1 MRVEHMREFVA
12 VANAASFTVAAEKMF
27 VAQPV
32 LSKHVHG
39 IEETLGAQL
48 INRSP
53 KKLTLTPLGEKAYD
67 AFEDI
72 VERYDDLLLQM
83 RRDDNRVSGKM
94 RMGILST
101 GVGTYVMPLVTA
113 FNRRFPNV
121 SFTFMTEKPQH
132 IVQSLM
138 ENKLDVGFVAKGD
151 FNDMGLLS
159 YRLIG
164 HDLLKVALP
173 ADHPAVARGI
183 VTPEDLAGNTLVCLK
198 IKETTNA
205 LNNLL
210 FAAGFKPRKIHR
222 VDELEVAAANVTAK
236 NGYFVLPDFMGDTFS
251 TFGDIKVVDLAEP
264 VLLPIYFAYKTANEN
279 PLIPLFLDSIEAAT
293 E

>member
-1 MRVEHMREFVA
+1 M
-12 VANAASFTVAAEKMF
+12 
-27 VAQPV
+27 
-32 LSKHVHG
+32 
-39 IEETLGAQL
+39 
-48 INRSP
+48 
-53 KKLTLTPLGEKAYD
+53 
-67 AFEDI
+67 
-72 VERYDDLLLQM
+72 ERYDDLLLQM

-205 LNNLL
+205 LD
-210 FAAGFKPRKIHR
+210 RK
-222 VDELEVAAANVTAK
+222 
-236 NGYFVLPDFMGDTFS
+236 S
-251 TFGDIKVVDLAEP
+251 VV
-264 VLLPIYFAYKTANEN
+264 
-279 PLIPLFLDSIEAAT
+279 
-293 E
+293 